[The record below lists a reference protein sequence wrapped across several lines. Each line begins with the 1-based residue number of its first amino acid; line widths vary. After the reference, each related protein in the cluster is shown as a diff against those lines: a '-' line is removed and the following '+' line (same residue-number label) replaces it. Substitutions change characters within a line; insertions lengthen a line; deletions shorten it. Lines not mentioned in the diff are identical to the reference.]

1 MGGVR
6 GGFFIHGGHAAARA
20 CLLHAQRGWLGCDG
34 GVGFQRSFR
43 RRLMPAKPAMPAL
56 APADACA
63 ARLHGFGG
71 LTWL

>member
-1 MGGVR
+1 MKGHMWKILIVVGLVGV
-6 GGFFIHGGHAAARA
+6 
-20 CLLHAQRGWLGCDG
+20 
-34 GVGFQRSFR
+34 VGIVLATKNR
-43 RRLMPAKPAMPAL
+43 PAKPAMPAL